1 MPDNHREHLQWSPD
15 KLIAWAQRVG
25 KACEMVVRWQLEH
38 RPHPEQA
45 YRSCLGLMR
54 LLRTYGRDRLE
65 AACARAQSIRAP
77 NYKSIDSILKSGMDY
92 LPVAQQAVQGE
103 LPLHENVRGANY
115 YH

>member
-1 MPDNHREHLQWSPD
+1 
-15 KLIAWAQRVG
+15 
-25 KACEMVVRWQLEH
+25 MVVRWQLEH

-54 LLRTYGRDRLE
+54 LLRTYGGDRLE

-77 NYKSIDSILKSGMDY
+77 NYKSIDSILKSGLDK
-92 LPVAQQAVQGE
+92 LAATQQEVQGE
-103 LPLHENVRGANY
+103 LSLHENVRGANY

>member
-1 MPDNHREHLQWSPD
+1 L
-15 KLIAWAQRVG
+15 
-25 KACEMVVRWQLEH
+25 
-38 RPHPEQA
+38 
-45 YRSCLGLMR
+45 R

-92 LPVAQQAVQGE
+92 LPVAQQAVQVE

>member
-1 MPDNHREHLQWSPD
+1 
-15 KLIAWAQRVG
+15 VG

-38 RPHPEQA
+38 RAHPEQA

-54 LLRTYGRDRLE
+54 LLPTYGGERLE

-92 LPVAQQAVQGE
+92 LPVAQQEVQGE